1 MNQETN
7 NSKSINELYMLYLA
21 WEHARKDVSHVVK
34 KYLADNH
41 CDVMDFIITGN
52 LNYAENIRKEII
64 SEIDNLI
71 EKAEYIITYTDNKQ
85 DCNFWREYVSELYT
99 LTGRE
104 VPDHHKCTSH
114 DISSQA
120 SYYTSSFDDTLSNA

>member
-7 NSKSINELYMLYLA
+7 DFKSINELYMLYLA
-21 WEHARKDVSHVVK
+21 WEYARKDASHVVK
-34 KYLADNH
+34 KYLADNGYY
-41 CDVMDFIITGN
+41 DIMDFIVTGS
-52 LNYAENIRKEII
+52 LDYAEKIRKEII
-64 SEIDNLI
+64 SEIDSLI

-104 VPDHHKCTSH
+104 VPDHHKCTS
-114 DISSQA
+114 
-120 SYYTSSFDDTLSNA
+120 YE